1 VLVNPHPV
9 GSCRVRLPIDP
20 EVRERVDRL
29 EVPFNDYGI
38 DPYGISKE
46 HLGVWFSTLKF
57 LYRRY
62 FSVEAHGI
70 DNIPKRGRAML
81 VGNHSGGVAIDG
93 AMVIASCLFELDP
106 PRLAQAMVEKFM
118 NRIPFASQISSRVG
132 NLTGLPEHA
141 ERLLGDERLLMVFPE
156 GARGTAKLYKER
168 HSLVAFG
175 SGFIRLAMKMKTPI
189 IPFAFLGGGE
199 AIPTISNAVGL
210 GKLLGVPYIPVTPWI
225 FAVPIPVKLEVQYSA
240 PMFFEGTGSEED
252 EVVYGYVEQVKERIA
267 SLIEVGKKR
276 RRGEP

>member
-1 VLVNPHPV
+1 M
-9 GSCRVRLPIDP
+9 RLSLDS
-20 EVRERVDRL
+20 EVRERLSAL

-38 DPYGISKE
+38 DPYGISKD
-46 HLGVWFSTLKF
+46 HLGVWFSALKF
-57 LYRRY
+57 LYEKY
-62 FSVEAHGI
+62 FSVEAHGVE
-70 DNIPKRGRAML
+70 NIPKRGRAML
-81 VGNHSGGVAIDG
+81 VVNHSGGVAIDG
-93 AMVIASCLFELDP
+93 AMVIASCFFELDP

-118 NRIPFASQISSRVG
+118 NRIPFASAISSRLG

-141 ERLLGDERLLMVFPE
+141 ERLLSDERLLMVFPE

-189 IPFAFLGGGE
+189 VPFAFLGGGE
-199 AIPTISNAVGL
+199 AVPTISNAYTL

-225 FAVPIPVKLEVQYSA
+225 VAVPLPVKLEVYYSA
-240 PMFFEGTGSEED
+240 PMFFEGSGSEED

-267 SLIEVGKKR
+267 QLIEVGKKR
-276 RRGEP
+276 RRGEG